1 MTISDTLH
9 PDALTVKY
17 DVFKSWRTATT
28 NWRASLAPWT
38 TSRTSDG
45 ELMVSAE
52 VRGQDAADALRRFA
66 GAYSMFLEHRPDR
79 HPEDLLPVLD
89 VTDPDCLACVWRTDG
104 VWVQLWHP
112 DIRPA
117 QGRPSRTV
125 RRRRLLSAAG
135 GRLPFT
141 RKSRTPVKETST
153 V

>member
-9 PDALTVKY
+9 PSALTVKY
-17 DVFKSWRTATT
+17 DVFKNWRTATT
-28 NWRASLAPWT
+28 SWRASLAPWT

-45 ELMVSAE
+45 DLMVSAE
-52 VRGQDAADALRRFA
+52 VRGEDAPVALREFTHTH
-66 GAYSMFLEHRPDR
+66 SMLLERRPDR

-89 VTDPDCLACVWRTDG
+89 VADPDRIACVWRTDG

-117 QGRPSRTV
+117 RRRPSRTV
-125 RRRRLLSAAG
+125 RRRRLLAAAG

-141 RKSRTPVKETST
+141 RKSRTPVKETT
-153 V
+153 RA